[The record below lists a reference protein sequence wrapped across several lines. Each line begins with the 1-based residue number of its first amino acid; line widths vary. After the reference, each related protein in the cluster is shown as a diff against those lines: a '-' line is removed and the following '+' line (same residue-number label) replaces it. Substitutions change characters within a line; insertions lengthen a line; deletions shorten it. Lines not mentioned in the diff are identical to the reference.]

1 MQYFLI
7 TLGVLL
13 LVISGMAVGYIF
25 SKKELKGSC
34 GGLGKVMG
42 DDCDFCEKKDQ
53 CDKHNDDEN
62 DDCHDD
68 CDDEEKEE
76 CESKSECK

>member
-7 TLGVLL
+7 TLGALL
-13 LVISGMAVGYIF
+13 LVITGMSVGYIF

-42 DDCDFCEKKDQ
+42 EDCDICDKKDQ
-53 CDKHNDDEN
+53 CDKHDE
-62 DDCHDD
+62 DCHDD
-68 CDDEEKEE
+68 CDEEDKEE
-76 CESKSECK
+76 CESKSDCK

>member
-13 LVISGMAVGYIF
+13 LVITGMAIGYIF

-34 GGLGKVMG
+34 GGLGKIMG

-53 CDKHNDDEN
+53 CDNHEDV
-62 DDCHDD
+62 CHDE
-68 CDDEEKEE
+68 CDEEEKEQ
-76 CESKSECK
+76 CESKSDCK